1 MLAESRRMYRQQR
14 KVLVRLEQSISAAMQ
29 RSLTKRKALAI
40 LYGQHLRYYM
50 TKTEVWS
57 DSSCLLEFHIQ
68 DVSVHFIFKHH
79 TTASNLRPYYR
90 LLILQ
95 WFNDLFMNL
104 LISALSKC
112 FLFPIACPSP
122 CRTPW
127 FRGLPCFSIPYLKCG
142 SAPWCLCCLFG
153 SSAWASR
160 SSVASYLLEVI
171 KTGTLLCCPIILMVQ
186 EWICYQ
192 THIQL

>member
-1 MLAESRRMYRQQR
+1 MYRQQR

-79 TTASNLRPYYR
+79 ITASNLNLYYR

-95 WFNDLFMNL
+95 WFYDLFVNL
-104 LISALSKC
+104 LISQSAFCSQLPVPALVELHDSGVC
-112 FLFPIACPSP
+112 HASQSHTLNVDQIHDVYVVFWEALLRPVEFQLPPPILW
-122 CRTPW
+122 RW
-127 FRGLPCFSIPYLKCG
+127 
-142 SAPWCLCCLFG
+142 
-153 SSAWASR
+153 
-160 SSVASYLLEVI
+160 
-171 KTGTLLCCPIILMVQ
+171 
-186 EWICYQ
+186 
-192 THIQL
+192 